1 MCKLNHPVFST
12 NINCCREKLSNLWAI
27 GWEPSRTVCPPTQL
41 AKSFDGNAVDVL
53 EDHVDDVEDDHLG
66 LHHLRI
72 HLEHVH
78 QHLLAE
84 AHQHRGRLQYHGN
97 REHLHISNEKQ
108 DNLNW
113 ENLPLCGGGQREDSP
128 RDTASDRLSIAE
140 QESYKRTAV
149 DATCPKAA
157 LQVLAPQSSS
167 RQSFAAGGRSTWRWR
182 RPWRRRR

>member
-12 NINCCREKLSNLWAI
+12 NINCCRENVSDLWAI

-53 EDHVDDVEDDHLG
+53 EDHVDDVEDAHLG

-84 AHQHRGRLQYHGN
+84 AHHHRGRLQ
-97 REHLHISNEKQ
+97 KQ
-108 DNLNW
+108 SW
-113 ENLPLCGGGQREDSP
+113 QSRENLSAAKGRLICILGKPSTVWGWP
-128 RDTASDRLSIAE
+128 RRKQLPGHGFGWIFH
-140 QESYKRTAV
+140 R
-149 DATCPKAA
+149 
-157 LQVLAPQSSS
+157 
-167 RQSFAAGGRSTWRWR
+167 
-182 RPWRRRR
+182 